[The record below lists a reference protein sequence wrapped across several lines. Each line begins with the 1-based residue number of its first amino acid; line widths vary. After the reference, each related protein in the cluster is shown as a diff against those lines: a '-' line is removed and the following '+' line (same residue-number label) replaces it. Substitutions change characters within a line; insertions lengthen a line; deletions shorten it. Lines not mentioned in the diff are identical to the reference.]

1 MSTKSSESIF
11 ELIRSLTKSEKR
23 YFKLHASRHTIGEE
37 NNYVTLFDYID
48 KQATYDEAK
57 LFEDFKGE
65 AFLNK
70 FSITKKR
77 LYDQVLQA
85 LTLFHS
91 SGNVEAQLY
100 RQLQSASILFD
111 KALYTQ
117 AKKIL
122 RSAEKLAIKHH
133 LTNVLLE
140 IRKQGKRLLEINNYF
155 DVNIE
160 ELGLLEKTDAEF
172 HAQSKVEDQLW
183 ILKSKIFHR
192 LSHEG
197 PARTEQDKAI
207 YTQYFESF
215 QKLALPKQLTFEAK
229 YLTEHIKSA
238 YYFAIHE
245 PENSLMALRSNREL
259 FIENENQRK
268 TYPDRYISI
277 LTNLIYTCDQ
287 LELDTDAQEFLNELR
302 KMHVDMKE
310 DAMQDLRVKLFSTLA
325 SIELSFYTKRGNYHW
340 LEKKLPGLESDIHE
354 FDQEISTLR
363 KAFIYFKLSSVQL
376 VLGQYNSALKSI
388 RMILNDSNL
397 DKKEDI
403 VSFSHILEILIQLE
417 LKNFD
422 VIPHLVKSTQ
432 RFLQI
437 RNRLGAA
444 EKELLLGLQRISQ
457 TPHILDQRE
466 KWMNLLKTMEEK
478 DQKSFFANDYF
489 DLCLWI
495 KSKGQNRSFIQLIQ
509 DENCPVK
516 PAA

>member
-48 KQATYDEAK
+48 KQAAYDEAK
-57 LFEDFKGE
+57 LFQDFKGA

-111 KALYTQ
+111 KALYSQ

-122 RSAEKLAIKHH
+122 RSAEKLATKHH

-140 IRKQGKRLLEINNYF
+140 IRKQSKRLLEINNYF
-155 DVNIE
+155 DIEIEDIE
-160 ELGLLEKTDAEF
+160 EVEKTDAEF
-172 HAQSKVEDQLW
+172 HAQSKSEDQLW
-183 ILKSKIFHR
+183 VIKSKIFHR

-197 PARTEQDKAI
+197 PARSEQEKAI
-207 YTQYFESF
+207 YTEYFKSF
-215 QKLALPKQLTFEAK
+215 QKLNLPKQLTFEAS
-229 YLTEHIKSA
+229 YMAQHIKSA
-238 YYFAIHE
+238 YHFAVHE
-245 PENSLMALRSNREL
+245 PSKSLLALEQNRQL
-259 FIENENQRK
+259 FIDNEVQRK

-277 LTNLIYTCDQ
+277 ITNLIYTCDQ
-287 LELDTDAQEFLNELR
+287 LEREKEAQEYLNELR
-302 KMHVDMKE
+302 LLHVETKE
-310 DAMQDLRVKLFSTLA
+310 EAMQDLRVKLFSTLA
-325 SIELSFYTKRGNYHW
+325 SIELSFYTKRGNYHI
-340 LEKKLPGLESDIHE
+340 LEKKLPSLEKDIHE
-354 FDQEISTLR
+354 FEHEMSTLR
-363 KAFIYFKLSSVQL
+363 KAYIYFKLSSVQL
-376 VLGQYNSALKSI
+376 VLGNYNHALKSI
-388 RMILNDSNL
+388 RMILNDSHL

-422 VIPHLVKSTQ
+422 VVPHLVKSTQ
-432 RFLQI
+432 RFLQL
-437 RNRLGAA
+437 RNRLGTT
-444 EKELLLGLQRISQ
+444 EKELLLGLQRVSQ

-466 KWMNLLKTMEEK
+466 KWMDLHQSLSQMTEK
-478 DQKSFFANDYF
+478 SILSQDYF

-495 KSKGQNRSFIQLIQ
+495 KSKGQNRSFIQLMQ
-509 DENCPVK
+509 EKGCSVK

>member
-1 MSTKSSESIF
+1 MSTKTSESIF

-37 NNYVTLFDYID
+37 NNYVILFDYID
-48 KQATYDEAK
+48 KQHQYDEAK

-91 SGNVEAQLY
+91 SGNIEAQLY
-100 RQLQSASILFD
+100 RQLQSSSILFD
-111 KALYTQ
+111 KALYNQ

-122 RSAEKLAIKHH
+122 RSAEKLATKHH

-140 IRKQGKRLLEINNYF
+140 IRKQSKRLLEINNYF
-155 DVNIE
+155 DVELPEIE
-160 ELGLLEKTDAEF
+160 EIEKTDIEF
-172 HAQSKVEDQLW
+172 HAQSKMEDELW
-183 ILKSKIFHR
+183 IIKSKIFHR

-197 PARTEQDKAI
+197 AARTEQDKAI
-207 YTQYFESF
+207 YNQYFVSF
-215 QKLALPKQLTFEAK
+215 QNLDLPKQLTFEAS
-229 YLTEHIKSA
+229 YLIEHIKSA

-245 PENSLMALRSNREL
+245 PENCLLALQKNRTL
-259 FIENENQRK
+259 FLENENQRK
-268 TYPDRYISI
+268 AYPDRFISI
-277 LTNLIYTCDQ
+277 LTNLIYTSDQ
-287 LELDTDAQEFLNELR
+287 LERDKEAQEYLNELR
-302 KMHVDMKE
+302 KMHMDSKE

-325 SIELSFYTKRGNYHW
+325 SIELSFYTKRGNYEI
-340 LEKKLPGLESDIHE
+340 LEKKLPSLENDIQE
-354 FDQEISTLR
+354 FEDEISTLR
-363 KAFIYFKLSSVQL
+363 KAFIYFKLSTVQL
-376 VLGQYNSALKSI
+376 ALGQHNNALKSI
-388 RMILNDSNL
+388 RKILNDSHL

-403 VSFSHILEILIQLE
+403 VSFSHLLEILIQIE

-437 RNRLGAA
+437 RDRLGPI
-444 EKELLLGLQRISQ
+444 EKELLLGLQRVSQ
-457 TPHILDQRE
+457 IPHVLDQRE
-466 KWMNLLKTMEEK
+466 KWLDLY
-478 DQKSFFANDYF
+478 KSLHINGDKSMFSQDYF
-489 DLCLWI
+489 DLCIWI
-495 KSKGQNRSFIQLIQ
+495 KAKGLNRPFVQLIQ
-509 DENCPVK
+509 EENCPVK